1 MKKIGIV
8 IDEISDLPQV
18 IAQENQIEVV
28 MAKYEWPE
36 LDAQEGENTFQK
48 MRELERKGIESFGKT
63 SQPSPKDF
71 LDAYKKQLESFD
83 EIVCINVS
91 SKLSGTHNSA
101 IQAIKFLP
109 QEEQNKIF
117 VIDTLSASV
126 GEGLFAI
133 KALDLIKQGK
143 GAEEIAKE
151 LNSYISQIKAFVV
164 VKDIKWIE
172 MAGRISSLG
181 ANIVRK
187 MDQAGI
193 KPLLS
198 FKKGLLKP
206 AGLSAGAKD
215 VATAL
220 FTRFQKENKIKDGR
234 KIKVAI
240 AHGDDSEGAQK
251 LKEMIEKEFETADFV
266 IENIVGDLLGTLA
279 GPDSLILAWYKD

>member
-1 MKKIGIV
+1 M
-8 IDEISDLPQV
+8 
-18 IAQENQIEVV
+18 
-28 MAKYEWPE
+28 
-36 LDAQEGENTFQK
+36 
-48 MRELERKGIESFGKT
+48 
-63 SQPSPKDF
+63 
-71 LDAYKKQLESFD
+71 
-83 EIVCINVS
+83 
-91 SKLSGTHNSA
+91 
-101 IQAIKFLP
+101 
-109 QEEQNKIF
+109 
-117 VIDTLSASV
+117 
-126 GEGLFAI
+126 FAI